1 MQAAIDWM
9 FILTL
14 EWFGL
19 PDERKRHGIQL
30 EYGFKGKSNDELR
43 QAWMAE
49 VVPFMDEIGIEV
61 PAHWDGERWSIDCQ
75 FPRAFDEETKSW
87 GERDHLGRGDHSLE
101 GARPDERGLRR
112 EAAARLSHHELPAG
126 GVMSV
131 EARLWSALRE
141 VEDPEIPIS
150 VVGMG
155 LIVSLAYLPETRT
168 ADVQITYTAMGCPAM
183 EFIEDD
189 IREAL
194 LADPDVD
201 SVDLE
206 VVWDPVWTKS
216 RIREE
221 SRATMRR
228 LGIVA

>member
-1 MQAAIDWM
+1 
-9 FILTL
+9 
-14 EWFGL
+14 
-19 PDERKRHGIQL
+19 
-30 EYGFKGKSNDELR
+30 
-43 QAWMAE
+43 
-49 VVPFMDEIGIEV
+49 
-61 PAHWDGERWSIDCQ
+61 
-75 FPRAFDEETKSW
+75 
-87 GERDHLGRGDHSLE
+87 
-101 GARPDERGLRR
+101 
-112 EAAARLSHHELPAG
+112 
-126 GVMSV
+126 MSV

-168 ADVQITYTAMGCPAM
+168 ADLQITYTAMGCPAM
-183 EFIEDD
+183 EFIQDD

-201 SVDLE
+201 VVDLE
-206 VVWDPVWTKS
+206 VVWDPVWTKG